1 MLFPRPYEYC
11 RTYWPNAALQEQP
24 EFYCDYDYNHI
35 LIVPTPDA
43 IYPYEWNYWQ
53 QPPLLDAANQTNWLT
68 DYAPQA
74 LLYGSLVQMLPFLK
88 DGPWT
93 KEWTDKYAA
102 ELGALN
108 AQDLQRIIDRTTVR
122 RTV

>member
-1 MLFPRPYEYC
+1 
-11 RTYWPNAALQEQP
+11 
-24 EFYCDYDYNHI
+24 

-43 IYPYEWNYWQ
+43 AYPFEVNYWQ

-74 LLYGSLVQMLPFLK
+74 LLYGSLVQCFPFLK
-88 DGPWT
+88 EGTWT
-93 KEWTDKYAA
+93 KEWGATYVG
-102 ELGALN
+102 ELGALS
-108 AQDLQRIIDRTTVR
+108 AQELQGVIDRTVVR